1 MQVFVEK
8 SQMYYLSKYDFI
20 KNKQH
25 YLKVKTFYFEE
36 FSIFKKKQFVF
47 FKIINLQI
55 KYIQI

>member
-1 MQVFVEK
+1 MLTENSYVQGFVEK

-36 FSIFKKKQFVF
+36 FSIFKKKAIRIF
-47 FKIINLQI
+47 
-55 KYIQI
+55 

>member
-1 MQVFVEK
+1 MKGFVEK
-8 SQMYYLSKYDFI
+8 SQIDYLSKYDFI

-47 FKIINLQI
+47 FKTTNLQI